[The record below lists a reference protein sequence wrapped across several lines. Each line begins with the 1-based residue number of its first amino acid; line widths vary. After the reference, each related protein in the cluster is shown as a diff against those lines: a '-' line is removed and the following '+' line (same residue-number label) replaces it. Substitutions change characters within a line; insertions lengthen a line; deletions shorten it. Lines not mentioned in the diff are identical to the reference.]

1 MIIEFKSKAAGA
13 FFMTEPVARLVLS
26 AAGLDYAEKGIV
38 IAERVPEVR
47 KTLALAIARSKQQ
60 DQDRL
65 VAHEEAVRE
74 GEASSRETP
83 VGLSQ
88 RAHPFLEMLTA
99 AERQQV
105 AVVWG
110 V

>member
-13 FFMTEPVARLVLS
+13 FFMTEPVARMVLS

-38 IAERVPEVR
+38 TAERVPVVR
-47 KTLALAIARSKQQ
+47 RTLADAVARSKQQ

-65 VAHEEAVRE
+65 TAHDEAVRE
-74 GEASSRETP
+74 GEASTRETP

>member
-1 MIIEFKSKAAGA
+1 
-13 FFMTEPVARLVLS
+13 MTEPVARLVLS
-26 AAGLDYAEKGIV
+26 AAGLNYADKGIV

-47 KTLALAIARSKQQ
+47 KTLALAIDRSKQQ

-83 VGLSQ
+83 VGLAQ

>member
-13 FFMTEPVARLVLS
+13 FFMTEPVARMVLS
-26 AAGLDYAEKGIV
+26 AAGLDYTEKGIV
-38 IAERVPEVR
+38 TAERVPQVR
-47 KTLALAIARSKQQ
+47 HTLAQAIARSKQL

-65 VAHEEAVRE
+65 TAHEEAVRE

-88 RAHPFLEMLTA
+88 RAHPLFEMLTA
-99 AERQQV
+99 AERLQV